1 MIAKLMSFPICLMY
15 NYKHVVVDDTLCFS
29 PRLWKDL
36 VICLLYE
43 RYF

>member
-15 NYKHVVVDDTLCFS
+15 NYKHVVVDTLCFS

-36 VICLLYE
+36 VIRLLYE